1 MNKIYKLI
9 WNAQVQAYIVTSELA
24 RKGGKTARLRL
35 VSIIAVSMATTGLA
49 YAQCPLSAPDNKVCT
64 TFRENTPVISTYADT
79 TISDNRIENRDPYN
93 QTVDT
98 SFDELNQSLTIINQ
112 SGAGDLVILTILQTK

>member
-35 VSIIAVSMATTGLA
+35 VSIIAISMATTGLA

-79 TISDNRIENRDPYN
+79 TISNNRIENRDPSN
-93 QTVDT
+93 QT
-98 SFDELNQSLTIINQ
+98 INTP
-112 SGAGDLVILTILQTK
+112 DMN